1 MVLVRGAGLI
11 PGKLHRSTAASGMMD
26 EPPNLPRSTQMMQ
39 HVVELLA
46 EPLPDRFD
54 ADPETLR
61 LAAEVLAEGL
71 DALEPVID
79 AINADLY
86 RADGGDPLERLA
98 ALARDFDAF
107 FANCDWRPV

>member
-1 MVLVRGAGLI
+1 MR
-11 PGKLHRSTAASGMMD
+11 D
-26 EPPNLPRSTQMMQ
+26 EPPNPPRSMQMMQ

-46 EPLPDRFD
+46 EPLPERFD

-61 LAAEVLAEGL
+61 TAAAVLAEGL

-79 AINADLY
+79 AINTGLY

-107 FANCDWRPV
+107 FASCDGHPV